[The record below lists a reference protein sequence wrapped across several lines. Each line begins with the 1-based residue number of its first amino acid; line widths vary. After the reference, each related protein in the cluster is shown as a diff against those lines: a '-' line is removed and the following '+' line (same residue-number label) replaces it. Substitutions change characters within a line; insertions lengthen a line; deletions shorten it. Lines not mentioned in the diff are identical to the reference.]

1 MSESIHGSRRGF
13 LGVISAWGGLAAA
26 LNAAPNADPDAY
38 WDLVR
43 EQFPLEKELVYLNA
57 ANICPAS
64 RLVSDRHAQ
73 FAKDF
78 NANPSMQNREKF
90 KTMQEEV
97 RGKLAGMLG
106 ASADEIAITRNTSEA
121 SNLIVQG
128 IDLQAGDEIVITDHN
143 HQSNKEAWLVRAK
156 RHGLV
161 IKTVTVP
168 IPALSKEALIAAFER
183 AMTPRTKVV
192 AFTHVTSTTG
202 TVFPAREIC
211 ELAHRRNA
219 WVHLDGAQSFGML
232 RINLREIG
240 CDSFSGSAHKWM
252 MGPLE
257 AGVLYVRES
266 QIPRIWPAIVTA
278 GWSETLKGAR
288 KFENVGQR
296 DDPRVSAFGAAIDFY
311 NLVGPRKVEE
321 RARALAAHLK
331 HKLANVPNIRMKTN
345 LQPELSAGIVKVQI
359 TNRPTRECFD
369 RLWKNHHLALAI
381 TDSGDAEGLRISP
394 HIYNSMAELDR
405 AVAAI
410 LEVSRG

>member
-1 MSESIHGSRRGF
+1 
-13 LGVISAWGGLAAA
+13 VAK
-26 LNAAPNADPDAY
+26 PDAY

-43 EQFPLEKELVYLNA
+43 QQFPLEKDLVYLNA

-64 RLVSDRHAQ
+64 RLVSDRHTQ

-90 KTMQEEV
+90 KLLQEEV
-97 RGKLAGMLG
+97 RAKLAAVLG

-121 SNLIVQG
+121 SNLFIQG

-143 HQSNKEAWLVRAK
+143 HQSNREAWQIRAK

-161 IKTVTVP
+161 IKTVPIP
-168 IPALSKEALIAAFER
+168 IPAPSKDALIAAFER
-183 AMTPRTKVV
+183 AMTPKTKVV

-211 ELAHRRNA
+211 GLAHRRNA

-232 RINLREIG
+232 QLNLREIG

-257 AGVLYVRES
+257 AGILYIRES
-266 QIPRIWPAIVTA
+266 QIARIWPAIVTA
-278 GWSETLKGAR
+278 GWSDTLKGAR

-296 DDPRVSAFGAAIDFY
+296 DDPRVAAFGAAIDFY
-311 NLVGPRKVEE
+311 NLVGPQKVEE
-321 RARALAAHLK
+321 RARFLAAHVK
-331 HKLANVPNIRMKTN
+331 QKLAGAQNVRMKTN

-369 RLWKNHHLALAI
+369 QLWKNHRLALAI

-394 HIYNSMAELDR
+394 HIYNSVDDLNQ
-405 AVAAI
+405 AVSAI
-410 LEVSRG
+410 LEIAKG